1 MALVAPAAAYAQA
14 SIAGTVKDPSGAVLP
29 GVTVEAASPALIEK
43 ARNAVTDGTGQYR
56 IVDLLPGVYSVTF
69 SLQGF
74 STVKREGIEVSGAGV
89 FTINADLRVGAVSET
104 ITVSAETPVVDV
116 QSVRRQAVLNDE
128 TLASLPATR
137 NFSQLLNGVPSLAG
151 GSLDSQVQ
159 AIGQGSQFFN
169 SYGSRPN
176 EGRVNIDGL
185 SVGGGYN
192 GGGIGFAPDPSTAE
206 EMQVTVAGSLGE
218 SESGSASVNFVPK
231 TGGNTYKGQGFYST
245 SGSWSQTSNLDDQL
259 RSYGITQAG
268 LVKQWDLSGSLGG
281 PIRHDRIWFFANAR
295 TSGIYTTVPNVFAN
309 ANMGDATKWNYVKD
323 PGVTGRNSGSTLD
336 FLGRVTAQIT
346 PRNKINVSYNQQY
359 ACFGS
364 AYNQTDSCRPRGSDW
379 IANGNAATSP
389 ESQTIFQDS
398 LPSDVFQASWS
409 SATTSRLLLEAG
421 YSSYISQWGWM
432 KPPGGLTNLIPVTE
446 TVANAATGVPIPN
459 YTYRGLD
466 NLLQNRQGNINW
478 RGSATY
484 ATGAHNAKFGYQG
497 GLAIDDQE
505 DFSGDTQLTYTFANG
520 QPTAFSMRIAPWMV
534 GNRTGWMGLY
544 VQDQWRLGRATIQG
558 ALRYDRAWSWFPTD
572 HNGAPSASRFNAAPI
587 TFPTS
592 EGVTGFNDITPRMG
606 VAYDLFGNGKTAL
619 KVNLGKYLTAATN
632 QSVFINANPAVDGR
646 GIRASSGTNFVTNTS
661 RSWIDGNGNKII
673 DCDLANKAAN
683 SAGGDTCGAWANQ
696 NFGNAVALLQIDPN
710 VRKGWGVRPSDWHLG
725 VSVTQQLMPRV
736 SIDVGYNRRWFEN
749 FFVVDN
755 QAVTPNDFD
764 KYTLTAPL
772 NPGLPGGGGYAFTA
786 LNVKPAK
793 FGIFNNYYT
802 LSSNYGDETR
812 YWQGV
817 DVTLTARLK
826 DGLTLTGGTSTGRGY
841 HDNCDIVRALP
852 ETLGNNQYAYD
863 TCKVTEPWL
872 NSIRANA
879 LYTVPKIGV
888 LISTVIRFQNTT
900 QLLIADNTPGT
911 SGPSLASNVF
921 YPNSVIA
928 QALGRL
934 PSGGLSNG
942 STTINVLAPGQLY
955 QPTVRTMD
963 MRFAK
968 VLTFGRTRTN
978 IGIDLFNLFNS
989 NTGTAYNG
997 TFGFDGATWNRPT
1010 AILNPRA
1017 VRFNA
1022 TFNY

>member
-1 MALVAPAAAYAQA
+1 
-14 SIAGTVKDPSGAVLP
+14 
-29 GVTVEAASPALIEK
+29 
-43 ARNAVTDGTGQYR
+43 
-56 IVDLLPGVYSVTF
+56 
-69 SLQGF
+69 
-74 STVKREGIEVSGAGV
+74 
-89 FTINADLRVGAVSET
+89 
-104 ITVSAETPVVDV
+104 
-116 QSVRRQAVLNDE
+116 
-128 TLASLPATR
+128 
-137 NFSQLLNGVPSLAG
+137 
-151 GSLDSQVQ
+151 
-159 AIGQGSQFFN
+159 
-169 SYGSRPN
+169 
-176 EGRVNIDGL
+176 
-185 SVGGGYN
+185 
-192 GGGIGFAPDPSTAE
+192 
-206 EMQVTVAGSLGE
+206 
-218 SESGSASVNFVPK
+218 
-231 TGGNTYKGQGFYST
+231 
-245 SGSWSQTSNLDDQL
+245 
-259 RSYGITQAG
+259 
-268 LVKQWDLSGSLGG
+268 
-281 PIRHDRIWFFANAR
+281 
-295 TSGIYTTVPNVFAN
+295 
-309 ANMGDATKWNYVKD
+309 
-323 PGVTGRNSGSTLD
+323 
-336 FLGRVTAQIT
+336 
-346 PRNKINVSYNQQY
+346 
-359 ACFGS
+359 
-364 AYNQTDSCRPRGSDW
+364 
-379 IANGNAATSP
+379 
-389 ESQTIFQDS
+389 
-398 LPSDVFQASWS
+398 
-409 SATTSRLLLEAG
+409 
-421 YSSYISQWGWM
+421 
-432 KPPGGLTNLIPVTE
+432 
-446 TVANAATGVPIPN
+446 
-459 YTYRGLD
+459 
-466 NLLQNRQGNINW
+466 
-478 RGSATY
+478 
-484 ATGAHNAKFGYQG
+484 
-497 GLAIDDQE
+497 
-505 DFSGDTQLTYTFANG
+505 
-520 QPTAFSMRIAPWMV
+520 
-534 GNRTGWMGLY
+534 MGLY

-572 HNGAPSASRFNAAPI
+572 HNGAPLASRFNAAPI

-606 VAYDLFGNGKTAL
+606 LAYDLFGNGKTAL

-646 GIRASSGTNFVTNTS
+646 GIRASSGTNFVTNTT

-683 SAGGDTCGAWANQ
+683 SAGGDTCGAWGNQ

-755 QAVTPNDFD
+755 QAVTPDDFD

-793 FGIFNNYYT
+793 FGVFNNYYT

-817 DVTLTARLK
+817 DVTLTARVK

-888 LISTVIRFQNTT
+888 LLSTVIRFQNTT

-1022 TFNY
+1022 TLNY